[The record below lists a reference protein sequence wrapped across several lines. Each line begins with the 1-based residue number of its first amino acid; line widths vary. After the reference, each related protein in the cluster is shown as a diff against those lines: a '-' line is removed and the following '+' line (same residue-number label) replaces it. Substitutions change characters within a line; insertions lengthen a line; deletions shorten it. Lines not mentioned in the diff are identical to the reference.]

1 MKDNNL
7 VANPNKIH
15 CLLDTLIF
23 AAAEAA
29 GVLLYYFLKID
40 SPATNLEKGLQTAYV
55 CGLIVLT
62 LFMGTGVIFSL
73 RSLYPRAILTVTD
86 EKVLLEKKKEILLSD
101 IESVSSNGGK
111 KLVIKA
117 KNGDVI
123 SIRKTDVNVP
133 LETLEYA
140 INLRI
145 GKAEKQ

>member
-1 MKDNNL
+1 M
-7 VANPNKIH
+7 
-15 CLLDTLIF
+15 
-23 AAAEAA
+23 
-29 GVLLYYFLKID
+29 
-40 SPATNLEKGLQTAYV
+40 QTAYV

-86 EKVLLEKKKEILLSD
+86 EKVLLEKKKEILLPD

-117 KNGDVI
+117 KDGDVI

-133 LETLEYA
+133 LETIEYA